1 MRVEKRF
8 SVIAAVAAIVLI
20 IPAVPSGLSAQV
32 AVSVTIAPPVLP
44 VYVQPP
50 CPATGYIWTPG
61 YWAWGPEGY
70 YWVPGTWVE
79 PPAVGLLWTPGYW
92 GWSGGIFVWHAG
104 YWGPR
109 VGFYGGVVYGFGYDG
124 VGYGG
129 GFWRGSQFYYNTTV
143 TNVNTTVIRNVYRRP
158 VAVRSETRVSYNGG
172 RGGIAARPT
181 PEQERVAR
189 EGHRPPTAMQMEQ
202 QRSAGRNRELL
213 ASVNHGR
220 PAIAATPRPGL
231 FNSRRA
237 APAKGP
243 RDGVREIRPSRSN
256 LPPRTNLNR
265 MDVGSGR
272 VSRPAGHPVKPPSS
286 ASNAGKRPKAPH
298 ARPAGKRPEPL
309 NRHHHNPPPVPA
321 YK

>member
-1 MRVEKRF
+1 
-8 SVIAAVAAIVLI
+8 
-20 IPAVPSGLSAQV
+20 
-32 AVSVTIAPPVLP
+32 
-44 VYVQPP
+44 
-50 CPATGYIWTPG
+50 
-61 YWAWGPEGY
+61 
-70 YWVPGTWVE
+70 
-79 PPAVGLLWTPGYW
+79 
-92 GWSGGIFVWHAG
+92 
-104 YWGPR
+104 
-109 VGFYGGVVYGFGYDG
+109 
-124 VGYGG
+124 
-129 GFWRGSQFYYNTTV
+129 
-143 TNVNTTVIRNVYRRP
+143 
-158 VAVRSETRVSYNGG
+158 
-172 RGGIAARPT
+172 
-181 PEQERVAR
+181 
-189 EGHRPPTAMQMEQ
+189 MQMEQ